1 MHKSPTGLEIRRSH
15 IGDAAAMAQL
25 MSHPEVLP
33 GLLQMPHGSEEQWKQ
48 RLTDN
53 LAPARSQ
60 DLHLVALLD
69 GRVVG
74 SGGLMLASPSP
85 RRRHV
90 MHLGMAVLPEAQGR
104 GVGGA
109 LMSALLDYA
118 DHWAHV
124 LRVELGVFVD
134 NERAIRLYQRHG
146 FEIEGCQRA
155 YALVRGRYADS
166 YCMARLHPRPPQWP
180 GPAATAA

>member
-1 MHKSPTGLEIRRSH
+1 MHTAPTDLEIRRSH
-15 IGDAAAMAQL
+15 VGDAAAMAQL

-33 GLLQMPHGSEEQWKQ
+33 GLLQMPYGSEEQWKQ

-60 DLHLVALLD
+60 DLQLVALLD

-74 SGGLMLASPSP
+74 GGGLMQGHPSP

-90 MHLGMAVLPEAQGR
+90 MSLGMAVLPEAQGR

-146 FEIEGCQRA
+146 FEIEGRQRA
-155 YALVRGRYADS
+155 YALVRGRYVDS
-166 YCMARLHPRPPQWP
+166 YCMARLHPQPPQCP
-180 GPAATAA
+180 GPAATA